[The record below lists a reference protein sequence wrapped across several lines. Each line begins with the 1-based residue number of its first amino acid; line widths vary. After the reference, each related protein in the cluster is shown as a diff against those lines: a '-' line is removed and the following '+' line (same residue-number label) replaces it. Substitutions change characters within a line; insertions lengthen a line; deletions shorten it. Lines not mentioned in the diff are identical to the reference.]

1 MLLSTLTIAQR
12 EIIRFLRQPSRVVGA
27 LAPPVLFWFLIGSG
41 LGDTFRPQSAPTDLT
56 AFGYLFPGTLM
67 LIVMFA
73 AVFSTIS
80 IIEDRRAGFLQS
92 VLVAPVP
99 RTAIVLGKLLG
110 GTILAAGQALL
121 ILAAA
126 PFLGMGITLTG
137 WLLAAA
143 TLGITAF
150 SFTGLGFLLAWR
162 LDSTQGFHAIMNL
175 FLMPMWLLSGALFP
189 TTGAPI
195 WLRRIM
201 QANPMA
207 HAVDALR
214 LALHEGSSLQ
224 GWGIQLSSWS
234 WAFGLCVG
242 FAVLMLVASVW
253 TATRPRIPGLG

>member
-1 MLLSTLTIAQR
+1 MLLSSVTIAQR
-12 EIIRFLRQPSRVVGA
+12 EIVRFLRQPSRVVGA

-41 LGDTFRPQSAPTDLT
+41 LGDTFRPQAAPDDLT

-99 RTAIVLGKLLG
+99 RSAIVMGKLLG
-110 GTILAAGQALL
+110 GTILAAGQAVL

-126 PFLGMGITLTG
+126 PFLGMGVTWHGWMLAAVTLTV
-137 WLLAAA
+137 
-143 TLGITAF
+143 TAF

-189 TTGAPI
+189 TTGAPV
-195 WLRRIM
+195 WLRVVM
-201 QANPMA
+201 QANPMS

-214 LALHEGSSLQ
+214 FALLEGSTTQ
-224 GWGIQLSSWS
+224 AWGIQLPSWS
-234 WAFGLCVG
+234 MAFGLCVA
-242 FAVLMLVASVW
+242 FAVLMLLASVW
-253 TATRPRIPGLG
+253 TANRPRIPGLG